1 MKNAEK
7 LLTSEVRDS
16 ANGTLLWGQR
26 LVKDTVVD
34 YVILLKYDHFL
45 YPRNITF
52 IVK

>member
-34 YVILLKYDHFL
+34 YVILLKYHHFL
-45 YPRNITF
+45 FPHNVTSM
-52 IVK
+52 VN